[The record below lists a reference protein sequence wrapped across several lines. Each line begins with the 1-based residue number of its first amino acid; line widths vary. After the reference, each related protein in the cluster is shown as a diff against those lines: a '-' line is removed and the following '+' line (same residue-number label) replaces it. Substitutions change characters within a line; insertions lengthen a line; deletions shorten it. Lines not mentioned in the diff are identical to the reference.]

1 MNPDL
6 KALSALPSNVPN
18 AALLRAGD
26 KAEDALEQAGLSAV
40 QAYHILSRDLA
51 GIKGYSVSLKL
62 DNHFITTSVTDSE
75 NRPVLTSRKHVNSE
89 ASPDVDN
96 GAAGL
101 SVEDVHR
108 GRGLG
113 RVIVRNQ
120 LELDALMGRQKV
132 TIDAGSVN
140 GGYSWAR
147 FGFLP
152 VSEGDTAY
160 KRQFERDLIA
170 RIVAYED
177 YGLIPDGQAGHFFS
191 LARLE
196 NPENIWE
203 LADQTQDVLPGL
215 SVAFGREANKSHEL
229 RRSFNN
235 IEIFNMDRAVNRT
248 LENEQPFSLGKA
260 LLLRTQWKGEIDF
273 DNPTQMKRVSDYTG
287 GFAFL
292 KPNW

>member
-1 MNPDL
+1 MEPDL
-6 KALSALPSNVPN
+6 KALSALPKTVPN
-18 AALLRAGD
+18 AAIIRTGD
-26 KAEDALEQAGLSAV
+26 KAEEALEQAGLSAA
-40 QAYHILSRDLA
+40 QAYHILARGMAD
-51 GIKGYSVSLKL
+51 IKGHRVCLKL
-62 DNHFITTSVTDSE
+62 DNYFITTTVTDSE
-75 NRPVLTSRKHVNSE
+75 NRPVLTSKKHMDS
-89 ASPDVDN
+89 DVSQDEDH

-101 SVEDVHR
+101 SVEDAHR

-113 RVIVRNQ
+113 RVMVRNQ
-120 LELDALMGRQKV
+120 LELDALMGREKI

-152 VSEGDTAY
+152 VSEGDTSY
-160 KRQFERDLIA
+160 KRQFERDLIP

-177 YGLIPDGQAGHFFS
+177 YGLIPDGQAGRFFS

-196 NPENIWE
+196 NPEDIWE
-203 LADQTQDVLPGL
+203 LADQAQDILPRL

-229 RRSFNN
+229 RRSFNH
-235 IEIFNMDRAVNRT
+235 IEIFNMDRAVNQT
-248 LENEQPFSLGKA
+248 LENRRSFSLGKA

-273 DNPTQMKRVSDYTG
+273 DNPTQMRRVNDYTG

-292 KPNW
+292 KPSW